1 MKYAGSGAP
10 ADDLPVKVPVRKI
23 KPNLMSIA
31 MKPYKY
37 VEMTKAEAQVARL
50 EGELKGAQR
59 TQRDV

>member
-37 VEMTKAEAQVARL
+37 VEMTKAEMYEDLRKAV
-50 EGELKGAQR
+50 ENTK
-59 TQRDV
+59 